1 MTPCL
6 VRRII
11 HKKENHMA
19 NERKTET
26 IVYNHFKKY
35 ESEITIEAQKS
46 DNAAI
51 DNLLKN
57 ASKRGNKGG
66 RPEFIISINNNPELL
81 IVVECKADTRKHES
95 KSGEEYADYAV
106 DGAKLYA
113 SFLAKEYDV
122 IAIAV
127 SGEYKNNLNISHSLH
142 LKEQKTNTKI
152 FGNELLDIQSYV
164 EGYLKNE
171 EKKRQDYESLI
182 KYSKELNAELQG
194 NKIKEAQRSLLIS
207 GIMIAL
213 DNKAFRKSYQDHKR
227 PIDLAENLVTTVITQ
242 LKNANIEGKKLTNL
256 ETAYSFI
263 KSHTILTT
271 EKDVLANLIKD
282 IYNKIH
288 RFVKTYQYYDVL
300 SEFYVEFLRK
310 SNSDKGLGIVLTPN
324 HITELFNLL
333 TGTNQNSIILDN
345 CTGTSGFLIS
355 AMSIMIRDCKGN
367 IDKEKNIKEK
377 QLIGI
382 EHQDDIFALA
392 CSNMYLHGD
401 GKTNLISGT
410 CFDEKTIEKVKL
422 FKPTIGL
429 LNPPYKANKKKD
441 TEELEFVL
449 NNLECLVEGGK
460 CAAIVPMQCA
470 LSVNGKIL
478 ELKKKLLTYHTLEAV
493 MSMPDELFF
502 NSNVGVVSCIVVI
515 TAHKPHP
522 RNKET
527 YFGYWKNDGFVKRK
541 ERGRVDAFKRW
552 EGIRAQWI
560 ESYMN
565 KKSIAGISIMK
576 NVSANDEWCAEAY
589 METDYSK
596 LTKELFENTTLQY
609 ITYLLGNKQIF
620 KVDVTPKENNDLE
633 LNTKNWKLF
642 KISDVELFTIK
653 GSKTVPKLE
662 LEEYGIGANP
672 FVTTQATNNGVEG
685 FYNHCTEKGNVLTI
699 DSAVIGYCSYQS
711 LDFSA
716 SDHVEKL
723 IPNFPLNKYI
733 SMFLTTVINQ
743 EQYRYNYGRKAAHI
757 RLNTASIKLPI
768 KNNHPDFEFM
778 ETYIKSLPYSSSL

>member
-1 MTPCL
+1 
-6 VRRII
+6 
-11 HKKENHMA
+11 MA

-26 IVYNHFKKY
+26 IVYNHFKQY
-35 ESEITIEAQKS
+35 ENEITIEAQKS

-57 ASKRGNKGG
+57 ASKKGGRGG
-66 RPEFIISINNNPELL
+66 RPEFIISFNNNPELL
-81 IVVECKADTRKHES
+81 LVIECKADVRKHES
-95 KSGEEYADYAV
+95 KSGVEYADYAV

-127 SGEYKNNLNISHSLH
+127 SGENKRELKISHSLH
-142 LKEQKTNTKI
+142 LKEQKTNSKI
-152 FGNELLDIQSYV
+152 FGTELLTIESYV
-164 EGYLKNE
+164 DGYLKNE

-182 KYSKELNAELQG
+182 KYSKELNTQLQG

-213 DNKAFRKSYQDHKR
+213 DNKAFKKTYQDHKR
-227 PIDLAENLVTTVITQ
+227 PIDLAETLVTTLITQ
-242 LKNANIEGKKLTNL
+242 LKNANIDGKKLTNL

-263 KSHTILTT
+263 KTHTILTT
-271 EKDVLANLIKD
+271 EKDVLVNLVKD
-282 IYNKIH
+282 IHNKVH

-324 HITELFNLL
+324 HITELFNII
-333 TGTNQNSIILDN
+333 TGTNKNSIVFDN

-355 AMSIMIRDCKGN
+355 AMSMMIKDCNGN
-367 IDKEKNIKEK
+367 IDKEKSIKEK

-382 EHQDDIFALA
+382 EQQDDIFALA

-401 GKTNLISGT
+401 GKTNLISDT
-410 CFDEKTIEKVKL
+410 CFNEKTIERVKSL
-422 FKPTIGL
+422 KPTVGL
-429 LNPPYKANKKKD
+429 LNPPYKANKATD

-478 ELKKKLLTYHTLEAV
+478 ELKKRLLKNHTLEAV

-502 NSNVGVVSCIVVI
+502 NSNVGVVSCIMVF

-522 RNKET
+522 SNKET

-541 ERGRVDAFKRW
+541 ERGRVDVFNRW
-552 EGIRAQWI
+552 LAIREIWI
-560 ESYMN
+560 ESYIN
-565 KKSIAGISIMK
+565 KKSVPGISIME
-576 NVSANDEWCAEAY
+576 NVSANNEWCAEAY

-596 LTKELFENTTLQY
+596 LTKELFEDTTLKY
-609 ITYLLGNKQIF
+609 ITFLLGNKQIF
-620 KVDVTPKENNDLE
+620 KVVATPKETNNIQ
-633 LNTKNWKLF
+633 LNTKNWKSF
-642 KISDVELFTIK
+642 KLSSDELFVIK
-653 GSKTVPKLE
+653 GSKTVPILE
-662 LEEYGIGANP
+662 LEEYGKGEYP
-672 FVTTQATNNGVEG
+672 FVTTAATNNGVEG
-685 FYNHCTEKGNVLTI
+685 FYAHYTEGGNVLTI
-699 DSAVIGYCSYQS
+699 DSAVIGYCSYQP
-711 LDFSA
+711 LNFSA

-723 IPNFPLNKYI
+723 MPNFPLNKYI
-733 SMFLTTVINQ
+733 AMFLTTVINQ

-757 RLNTASIKLPI
+757 RLNNAYIKLPA
-768 KNNHPDFEFM
+768 KNGKPDFAFM
-778 ETYIKSLPYSSSL
+778 EQFIKSLPYSASL